1 MEAVLKFAER
11 ANPNIPSHPFHT
23 FSLAAEMDS
32 LATVATLTEEQLEEV
47 VRDIPLLCDLRSHKR
62 RGEYHGAPA
71 TNISMGFVGNAQAGP
86 PQPAATRQGA
96 PALPVAAAFQEPTAG
111 PPEEDTNP

>member
-11 ANPNIPSHPFHT
+11 ANPNIPSHPFNT

-32 LATVATLTEEQLEEV
+32 FATAATLTEEQLEEV
-47 VRDIPLLCDLRSHKR
+47 RRDTQLLRDRRSHKR
-62 RGEYHGAPA
+62 QEKIRRAPA
-71 TNISMGFVGNAQAGP
+71 TNTSMGFVGNAQAGP